1 LTRTYLSTSIR
12 ESQRGLLF
20 YSIALHQMTI
30 QELIKKLNDL
40 EDNAKQIQASHGS
53 QYWLQQVAKFE
64 DLFTWHP
71 EVDKTCTSQTF
82 PWRLEMK

>member
-1 LTRTYLSTSIR
+1 
-12 ESQRGLLF
+12 
-20 YSIALHQMTI
+20 MTI
-30 QELIKKLNDL
+30 QELIKKMNYL

-71 EVDKTCTSQTF
+71 DADFTCISTTYPYRWQM
-82 PWRLEMK
+82 MKSWENK